1 MIYNWR
7 TIFWFQFTV
16 TPVIQSLSSD
26 KLSGFIKAQAFS
38 ISDSL
43 FFLTGTYWLWTGTDS
58 WFFTRWVP
66 GPTITFCNKI
76 TALSA
81 LGIVSMFPSLFS
93 STKAASQSLDADDTL
108 WRFLDYEQSF
118 FFLVRRAK
126 RGRHGNDH
134 ARDLKARDGRGT
146 KKERLPLASFLASR
160 GFAVRRLLAR
170 ELPSLN
176 LEKTRDCLQ
185 SKRFSSRVTILL
197 HGRDFF
203 SQSTNWL
210 TRR

>member
-1 MIYNWR
+1 MFLLAFVVIYNWR

-58 WFFTRWVP
+58 WFFARWVP

-81 LGIVSMFPSLFS
+81 LGIVSMFGHVSFSLFFNKNS
-93 STKAASQSLDADDTL
+93 KSISWCWWHSGEAFWLWWGIML
-108 WRFLDYEQSF
+108 WRFLDYEPSF
-118 FFLVRRAK
+118 FFLVCRAQ
-126 RGRHGNDH
+126 RGRHGNDQ

-176 LEKTRDCLQ
+176 LDKNET
-185 SKRFSSRVTILL
+185 LL
-197 HGRDFF
+197 AV
-203 SQSTNWL
+203 
-210 TRR
+210 

>member
-1 MIYNWR
+1 MDWDWLMIFYKMSPR
-7 TIFWFQFTV
+7 THHNVLWQNHCPFC
-16 TPVIQSLSSD
+16 
-26 KLSGFIKAQAFS
+26 SGDRVYVSF
-38 ISDSL
+38 SL
-43 FFLTGTYWLWTGTDS
+43 FFNKSSKSISWCWWHSGEAFWLW
-58 WFFTRWVP
+58 W
-66 GPTITFCNKI
+66 
-76 TALSA
+76 
-81 LGIVSMFPSLFS
+81 GIM
-93 STKAASQSLDADDTL
+93 L

-134 ARDLKARDGRGT
+134 ARDLKARDGRGR
-146 KKERLPLASFLASR
+146 KKERLPLASFLSSR

-176 LEKTRDCLQ
+176 LEKTRHCLQ
-185 SKRFSSRVTILL
+185 CKRFSSRVTILL